1 MMINKSMH
9 TNLLEIRDL
18 SIDFNTDEGL
28 VHAVDN
34 ISLNIRPGEVMGLVG
49 ESGSGKSI
57 TAKSIMQL
65 LPGNAIIQPQS
76 QLRLRHDNSDID
88 ILKLRG
94 RDLRKV
100 RGDMV
105 SMIFQEPMAS
115 FAPAIRLGEQIVET
129 MQIHLGYSREQARR
143 EGIALFDRVGIV
155 DPARRFDQYVFELS
169 GGMRQRAMI
178 AMALSTK
185 PKLLIAD
192 EPTTALDVTIQAQV
206 LELMLE
212 LREQMGMAMLFITH
226 DLGVI
231 SKIADN
237 VTVMRKGEV
246 VEAGNADQVLYRP
259 EHHYTQR
266 LLAALPNL
274 DNLPE
279 APKEKPQALLSIND
293 LSVSYPVAGNSRKQ
307 EMFTAVKNISL
318 DLPEGQIIGLVGESG
333 SGKTSL
339 GKALLGAAPISEG
352 SVKYHGTKK
361 KVHFGASKRLKRKR
375 LSKTAQMVF
384 QDPHSSL
391 NPRMTIRDIIAE
403 PLEAMKLTSSREETD
418 QRVIDMAKRCHIEVE
433 HLRRFPHA
441 FSGGQRQRISI
452 ARALVCKPKFIVA
465 DESVAALDVSIQA
478 EILALLKELRAE
490 LGLTILFIS
499 HDLSVIANLCDWVCV
514 MKDGAMVEQGTVRQI
529 FLKPQQPYTQ
539 KLIASIPLLE
549 SPQARLERLP
559 KYTETQGQV
568 QPQEL
573 SKTAPLIRGPIRGHI
588 TEASIRSHTEELRR

>member
-1 MMINKSMH
+1 MMINNSMH

-28 VHAVDN
+28 VRAVDN

-65 LPGNAIIQPQS
+65 MPGNAIIQSPS
-76 QLRLRHDNSDID
+76 QLRIRHDNQDID

-100 RGDMV
+100 RGDLV

-115 FAPAIRLGEQIVET
+115 FAPAIRIGDQIVET

-143 EGIALFDRVGIV
+143 AGIELFERVGIV

-246 VEAGNADQVLYRP
+246 VEAGNADQVLFRP
-259 EHHYTQR
+259 QHHYTQR
-266 LLAALPNL
+266 LLEALPNL

-279 APKEKPQALLSIND
+279 APKVKPQSLVSIND
-293 LSVSYPVAGNSRKQ
+293 LSVSYPMAGNSRKA

-339 GKALLGAAPISEG
+339 GKALLGAAPMSSG
-352 SVKYHGTKK
+352 SVEYHGTKK
-361 KVHFGASKRLKRKR
+361 KVHFGANKRLKRKR

-403 PLEAMKLTSSREETD
+403 PLEAMSLTSSREETD
-418 QRVIDMAKRCHIEVE
+418 QRVIEVAKRCHVDVE

-452 ARALVCKPKFIVA
+452 ARALVCNPKFIVA

-514 MKDGAMVEQGTVRQI
+514 MKDGSMVEQGTVREI
-529 FLKPQQPYTQ
+529 FLNPQQPYTQ
-539 KLIASIPLLE
+539 KLISSIPLLA
-549 SPQARLERLP
+549 SPDKRLARLPDFVPVSESA
-559 KYTETQGQV
+559 Q
-568 QPQEL
+568 
-573 SKTAPLIRGPIRGHI
+573 S
-588 TEASIRSHTEELRR
+588 ASRC